1 MRQLKSIAAV
11 GGAVALIGIWP
22 LAVGQIGQ
30 TVLTDAIQNVNN
42 TDFNVELVEYDR
54 GYLGS
59 TATTRITV
67 VDPQAKAQLD
77 AYGLPD
83 SFELKH
89 QISHGMFSLGGETHV
104 DGYPELKL
112 ITTTQLNGNT
122 EFNSDMPAQEF
133 TFQDDEVE
141 SISIGES
148 SLKGS
153 ISVLGKLDYDFSM
166 ARLELDYANGTV
178 MSFNGL
184 TSAGVGSFE
193 QSMWLGQQTLG
204 LDGFLV
210 SDPERVAIVEM
221 NGMKYQLET
230 GEDKTTNTLQGDY
243 HLTLDEFSNVDGEAQ
258 NLDLQFTAGGFDK
271 DAFLALSDMYK
282 QSPMWTDEDT
292 VKALPQVD
300 ALLQKGFHLSLKK
313 FSVDVDMGHFD
324 SSWDIRLP
332 ENEENSTQDFFKL
345 LEQMQGNMNAFV
357 SSDLVL
363 AYPYIQQNLDELLIM
378 EIATQTDKGYEVNLK
393 LHDGKVAFANGK
405 EVPMMALMMPMLM
418 PKPQ

>member
-148 SLKGS
+148 
-153 ISVLGKLDYDFSM
+153 
-166 ARLELDYANGTV
+166 T
-178 MSFNGL
+178 
-184 TSAGVGSFE
+184 
-193 QSMWLGQQTLG
+193 
-204 LDGFLV
+204 
-210 SDPERVAIVEM
+210 
-221 NGMKYQLET
+221 
-230 GEDKTTNTLQGDY
+230 
-243 HLTLDEFSNVDGEAQ
+243 
-258 NLDLQFTAGGFDK
+258 
-271 DAFLALSDMYK
+271 
-282 QSPMWTDEDT
+282 
-292 VKALPQVD
+292 
-300 ALLQKGFHLSLKK
+300 
-313 FSVDVDMGHFD
+313 
-324 SSWDIRLP
+324 
-332 ENEENSTQDFFKL
+332 
-345 LEQMQGNMNAFV
+345 
-357 SSDLVL
+357 
-363 AYPYIQQNLDELLIM
+363 
-378 EIATQTDKGYEVNLK
+378 
-393 LHDGKVAFANGK
+393 
-405 EVPMMALMMPMLM
+405 
-418 PKPQ
+418 